1 MYAIVE
7 ISGHQY
13 KVDPGRIVDVAKLDA
28 EAGTTV
34 DLDNILLVGGE
45 GETIVGQPKV
55 SGAKIKAKVI
65 NQDKDNK
72 LFVLKRKVGKW
83 QRTRGHRTHFT
94 TLLVTEITDGKGK
107 SAVIDSSSKEAEKYL
122 K

>member
-13 KVDPGRIVDVAKLDA
+13 KVDPGRIVDVNKLDA
-28 EAGTTV
+28 ETGTFIDIDSV
-34 DLDNILLVGGE
+34 LLVGGE
-45 GETIVGQPKV
+45 GEVHVGGPKV
-55 SGAKIKAKVI
+55 QGAKVKAKVI
-65 NQDKDNK
+65 NQDLDDK

-83 QRTRGHRTHFT
+83 QKTRGHRTHFT
-94 TLLVTEITDGKGK
+94 TLLVTEIADGKGK
-107 SAVIDSSSKEAEKYL
+107 TSVIDSTSKEAEKYL